1 VKQNHRRS
9 LVVIILGFVA
19 LSLGGC
25 VYLRLLELKNQLGDF
40 DRFFEVDLH
49 DGFKLTCKVPVLLD
63 EDMAFFELVP
73 EKKDQVGVA
82 ERWHFRWVKDYAV
95 PGEDPAASE
104 IAADFIF
111 VDHKLNRIIL
121 PERLFIFIPKSALL
135 TLLRAVGHANI
146 DAAKRTANAN
156 YQEKSADAPSL
167 PAAAEVTRTLGIP
180 LEIKA
185 ADSSLSWRYRYHRAS
200 PDQHAGRIDMT
211 FSFDPATR
219 KIQRLKGR
227 LFDVTMDFNFT
238 NAAAAPAAAPAP

>member
-1 VKQNHRRS
+1 MLIV
-9 LVVIILGFVA
+9 LGFVA

-49 DGFKLTCKVPVLLD
+49 NGFKLTCKVPVLLD

-73 EKKDQVGVA
+73 EKKEQVGVA

-111 VDHKLNRIIL
+111 VDHKLSRILL

-156 YQEKSADAPSL
+156 YQEKRADAPPL
-167 PAAAEVTRTLGIP
+167 PAAAEVTRTLGVP
-180 LEIKA
+180 LEITA
-185 ADSSLSWRYRYHRAS
+185 TDSSLSWRYRYHRAS
-200 PDQHAGRIDMT
+200 PDQHSGRIDMT

-227 LFDVTMDFNFT
+227 LFDLTMDFNFT
-238 NAAAAPAAAPAP
+238 NAVAAPAATPAP